1 MRTPLRKPAKTGAR
15 RIQQFFQSL
24 GERLQSSAS
33 VKRVYGEPIVVKEKT
48 IIPVARVAYGFGGG
62 LRSRKEGEGG
72 KEQKDGEQEGGGAG
86 LAASPVGVVEI
97 TQEDTRFISIGE
109 ERKLAGALIIGLF
122 LGVFIGG
129 RRSRT

>member
-1 MRTPLRKPAKTGAR
+1 MRTQQKKPTKTETG

-24 GERLQSSAS
+24 GERLQGSAS
-33 VKRVYGEPIVVKEKT
+33 VKTVYGEAIVVEEKT

-62 LRSRKEGEGG
+62 LRSRKKSGNG
-72 KEQKDGEQEGGGAG
+72 KEQKDGDEEGGGGG
-86 LAASPVGVVEI
+86 LAASPVGIVEI

-122 LGVFIGG
+122 LGIFLGR
-129 RRSRT
+129 RRSR